1 MSVKNTFRH
10 IVVEGPIGVGK
21 TALAR
26 RLADTL
32 DDSLLLER
40 VTANPFLSD
49 IYRNP
54 GSAALPVQLHFLFE
68 HLKQVR
74 GLRQADLFVAS
85 RIADF
90 LIQAHRLFA
99 EATLNQDELDLY
111 YEVYHLVV
119 RDIPVPDLVIYLQSS
134 VDVMVK
140 RIRANGG
147 VPETKIDREYLQKI
161 SDGYTDFFYHY
172 DASSLLIVNT
182 TDMDFT
188 GERGDYDMLLD
199 YMDRLSPG
207 RHYFN
212 PQEL

>member
-1 MSVKNTFRH
+1 MAS
-10 IVVEGPIGVGK
+10 
-21 TALAR
+21 AR
-26 RLADTL
+26 RRWQDALRTPWTTG
-32 DDSLLLER
+32 LLLER
-40 VTANPFLSD
+40 VTANPFLPD

-161 SDGYTDFFYHY
+161 SDGYTDFFYIMTHRPCSSSTPRTWISPASGATMICCWITWTGSARGGIISTPRNY
-172 DASSLLIVNT
+172 D
-182 TDMDFT
+182 
-188 GERGDYDMLLD
+188 
-199 YMDRLSPG
+199 
-207 RHYFN
+207 
-212 PQEL
+212 